1 MRLQDSCIL
10 LTGASG
16 GIGRAA
22 ARQLAARGAR
32 VWLGGRRESELR
44 QLATEIREAGGKA
57 EVLVMD
63 LEDPSAASVSIE
75 ALQQFEPSLDMLIN
89 CAGAMHFGLFESTPD
104 QALERLWRTN
114 VLAPMRMVQAALPM
128 LRRRGGL
135 VVNVGSIFG
144 SIAFPCF
151 ATYSST
157 KFALRGF
164 SEALRRELDGSG
176 VDVLYFAPR
185 YTRTALNSGAVSD
198 MAQALAM
205 NQDEPE
211 TVAAA
216 LVEAIESNRK
226 ERYLGWPEKLF
237 VRINAWFPR
246 LVDGALRKQAVQMRP
261 YALRQGP

>member
-1 MRLQDSCIL
+1 MRLQESCIL

-32 VWLGGRRESELR
+32 VWLGGRREGELQ
-44 QLATEIREAGGKA
+44 QLAREIRDAGGQA
-57 EVLVMD
+57 EVVVMD
-63 LEDPSAASVSIE
+63 LEDPRAAPATIE
-75 ALQQFEPSLDMLIN
+75 RLQRFEPRLDMLIN
-89 CAGAMHFGLFESTPD
+89 CAGAMHFGMFESTPD

-128 LRRRGGL
+128 LRRHGGL
-135 VVNVGSIFG
+135 IVNVGSIFG
-144 SIAFPCF
+144 SIGFPCF

-176 VDVLYFAPR
+176 IDVLYFAPR

-211 TVAAA
+211 AVAAA
-216 LVEAIESNRK
+216 LVEAIARNCKES
-226 ERYLGWPEKLF
+226 YLGWPEKLF

-261 YALRQGP
+261 YALRQAP